1 MIRTFNHRVMPLEW
15 CAIILFLMGT
25 LYGFCVLFLVL
36 TTIALDRAL
45 HTSYVIT
52 DKQLIVK
59 QGRVART
66 KYINIADI
74 TNVSKLPLAFRI
86 GSYVLIEL
94 KNGKVVSLQPHN
106 CKAFITAI
114 HNLL

>member
-1 MIRTFNHRVMPLEW
+1 MVRYYIVFNGNTLW
-15 CAIILFLMGT
+15 FLASQQSSLSGFGCAILGT
-25 LYGFCVLFLVL
+25 HNY
-36 TTIALDRAL
+36 
-45 HTSYVIT
+45 SYVIT

-74 TNVSKLPLAFRI
+74 TNISKLPLAFRI